1 MMRVY
6 SNAQALVL
14 VLKLVLPPDSQ
25 SSPSVEQCRGA
36 YRLPS
41 SQQGHEQDCER
52 RDAFLGRLN
61 LAMAVLP
68 AVKAGCHA
76 EEAATKG

>member
-25 SSPSVEQCRGA
+25 SSPSVEQCRG
-36 YRLPS
+36 RLPS

-52 RDAFLGRLN
+52 QDAFLGRLN